1 MLSFLLR
8 VKSPAPAHSL
18 RSTSGEKRKI
28 RHAEIQLQQKPKK
41 KRKKEG
47 YSCSFTINAKALC
60 LSEKSI
66 FPSVLHCTNGGGI
79 CISKWMLSWRQ
90 REEEAATVHVHA
102 VCSMLSDCLWLLL
115 FSPPTYFPTKT
126 TRGQVRVTP
135 RSGKLAPWE
144 SPKHGTITTGSVAGP
159 SVDHGSTCLFGI
171 LASCNTTS
179 VLSSTSEAWFVNKTL
194 KKKKKPP
201 GCHYVWPNIFLSSIS
216 HPNKT
221 AATVFKLNVRQ
232 PYYPTSSLYAK
243 LSMTL
248 VLVNVWPGTQYQR
261 STAWTPLRRYL
272 LQMTSLTQDGSACIQ
287 YILALSSYS
296 VKKWRRVFLLLMCRC
311 TGTRRCEVHWKS
323 FLGNKCIFWC

>member
-1 MLSFLLR
+1 MLKFNCS
-8 VKSPAPAHSL
+8 KS
-18 RSTSGEKRKI
+18 
-28 RHAEIQLQQKPKK
+28 QKK

-194 KKKKKPP
+194 KKKKSLREVTMHDQISFYLAYHIPIKP
-201 GCHYVWPNIFLSSIS
+201 
-216 HPNKT
+216 
-221 AATVFKLNVRQ
+221 Q
-232 PYYPTSSLYAK
+232 
-243 LSMTL
+243 
-248 VLVNVWPGTQYQR
+248 
-261 STAWTPLRRYL
+261 L
-272 LQMTSLTQDGSACIQ
+272 L
-287 YILALSSYS
+287 
-296 VKKWRRVFLLLMCRC
+296 
-311 TGTRRCEVHWKS
+311 
-323 FLGNKCIFWC
+323 FWN